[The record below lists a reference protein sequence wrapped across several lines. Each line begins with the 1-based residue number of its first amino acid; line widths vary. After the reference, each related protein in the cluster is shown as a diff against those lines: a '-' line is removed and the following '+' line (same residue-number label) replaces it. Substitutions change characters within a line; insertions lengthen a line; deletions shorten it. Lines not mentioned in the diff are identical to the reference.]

1 MTQQCDNNITTISQQ
16 CHNNITKISQQY
28 HNNATTMINN
38 VKTMS
43 QQCHNNVTTI
53 SQQCHNNVTTM
64 LVMRMGKQY
73 KTMFNFQQT
82 SFFWVALLLFV
93 LKTATHVIVYMCTVY
108 ISHDWFLHFTKWHLL
123 LCHGIS
129 PTFD

>member
-1 MTQQCDNNITTISQQ
+1 MSQQYHKNITTISQQ
-16 CHNNITKISQQY
+16 CNNNGKQCQ
-28 HNNATTMINN
+28 NN
-38 VKTMS
+38 VTTMS

-82 SFFWVALLLFV
+82 SFFGVALLLFV

-108 ISHDWFLHFTKWHLL
+108 ISHDWFLHFTKWPLL
-123 LCHGIS
+123 LSHGIS
-129 PTFD
+129 QTFD